1 MKEPTIN
8 LHQTF
13 VPPGSAGEACGRGA
27 SNAGLAIES
36 GREIPAAKAATGRL
50 GRSSNPSIGWHRRE
64 ADEEN
69 LNFAPSCKATNT
81 RIRIPMRTARS
92 TVIVTITVTT
102 NTITHTSN
110 TCTSIRTP
118 TGRRTITPTRI
129 QQAKMTTN
137 TVTSVS

>member
-1 MKEPTIN
+1 
-8 LHQTF
+8 
-13 VPPGSAGEACGRGA
+13 
-27 SNAGLAIES
+27 
-36 GREIPAAKAATGRL
+36 
-50 GRSSNPSIGWHRRE
+50 
-64 ADEEN
+64 
-69 LNFAPSCKATNT
+69 
-81 RIRIPMRTARS
+81 
-92 TVIVTITVTT
+92 VTT